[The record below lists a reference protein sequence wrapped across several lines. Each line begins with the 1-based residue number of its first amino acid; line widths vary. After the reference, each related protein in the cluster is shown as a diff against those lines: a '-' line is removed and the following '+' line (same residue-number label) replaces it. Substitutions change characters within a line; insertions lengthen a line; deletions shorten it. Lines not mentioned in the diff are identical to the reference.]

1 MRNQLRPLKF
11 IGGLVDRLAAAV
23 GALLLSQFPQ
33 FYGQYLQR
41 LGGHLDEARS
51 MLNQYTQAASFQ
63 GLSLEQYIDEHLQA
77 GSAVFVSTGEIIESL
92 ALRYE
97 TLSRS
102 YQALHEAGL
111 YNRWLV
117 FLKEADWQIAAA
129 TWQNFVPGMPTTLE
143 GLLYG
148 LSGLLLGWGAF
159 TFLKNIPAFF
169 TTSSRRRNARKRP
182 ANKKA
187 KERQRR

>member
-1 MRNQLRPLKF
+1 MRNQRGTLKF
-11 IGGLVDRLAAAV
+11 IDGLADRLAAAT
-23 GALLLSQFPQ
+23 GAFLLSQFPQ

-41 LGGHLDEARS
+41 LGGHLDEAR
-51 MLNQYTQAASFQ
+51 LIVEQYTKAASLLN
-63 GLSLEQYIDEHLQA
+63 LSLEQYISEHLQA
-77 GSAVFVSTGEIIESL
+77 GSAVFVSTGEVIENL
-92 ALRYE
+92 VLRYE
-97 TLSRS
+97 ALSRS

-111 YNRWLV
+111 YHRWLV

-148 LSGLLLGWGAF
+148 LSGLLLGWGAY

-169 TTSSRRRNARKRP
+169 TSGTRRRSARKRP
-182 ANKKA
+182 P
-187 KERQRR
+187 KERINRSP